1 MAKQNSAGPSSAG
14 PGSGSNQERPQ
25 SSQEK
30 QLDLPEGF
38 VQFNPQSDRV
48 TNVHQPE
55 NLDESINLFL
65 EAEKKRIDV
74 LHSEFSQTTVERPIV
89 SSNLEQTMDMGQ
101 FLEK

>member
-48 TNVHQPE
+48 TNVH
-55 NLDESINLFL
+55 
-65 EAEKKRIDV
+65 
-74 LHSEFSQTTVERPIV
+74 
-89 SSNLEQTMDMGQ
+89 
-101 FLEK
+101 